1 MLTNSFIKD
10 KSFQLPIDGSANNP
24 KASMIIEV
32 CQQLSNGLSMVNCGG
47 CGMFA
52 VMLDS
57 LFKGLIGQLL
67 YIRKENLLYENGYES
82 DWHEI
87 FIHDGFCF
95 DAQRSCAHSTL
106 FRYKHIKEI
115 ITKEKSQ
122 YELKPKR
129 FFLIKR
135 NAADIFKDYQTG
147 SYYSVF
153 ANQTKMGMLFHNYQ
167 KVIDS
172 LTTKLK
178 SDCDQT
184 KIRFIIDNY
193 ESLLMSLAA

>member
-10 KSFQLPIDGSANNP
+10 KSFQLPNDGSANNP
-24 KASMIIEV
+24 KTSMIIEV
-32 CQQLSNGLSMVNCGG
+32 CQQLSNGLSTVNRGG

-67 YIRKENLLYENGYES
+67 YIRKENQLYENGYES

-95 DAQRSCAHSTL
+95 DAYSTCTHATL
-106 FRYKHIKEI
+106 LRYKNIKQI

-122 YELKPKR
+122 YQLKPKR
-129 FFLIKR
+129 FLLIKR

-147 SYYSVF
+147 SYYLMF
-153 ANQTKMGMLFHNYQ
+153 ANRTKMDILIHNYQ

-172 LTTKLK
+172 FPTQLQ
-178 SDCDQT
+178 SECDQT
-184 KIRFIIDNY
+184 KIKFIIDNY